1 MKFLIDLAP
10 VILFFATYRIAEART
25 DDAYALAQR
34 LLGSDFPQAQSPI
47 LLATLVAVSFSVLQI
62 AYLLLRRRKVDGM
75 LWLSFAIIVVFG
87 GATLLFHNPTFI
99 KWKPTVLYWSFAGTL
114 AGAQL
119 LMRRNLIRS
128 MMSQAELELPDAVWN
143 QLLRAWIAFFAV
155 MGGLNL
161 YVAYNFSE
169 SAWVN
174 FKVYGGTGLMLAFVL
189 LQGLMIARFVEDK

>member
-10 VILFFATYRIAEART
+10 VILFFATYRLAEARA
-25 DDAYALAQR
+25 DSAFSLAQN
-34 LLGSDFPQAQSPI
+34 LLGSDFPQTQAPI
-47 LLATLVAVSFSVLQI
+47 LLATLVALGFSVLQVG
-62 AYLLLRRRKVDGM
+62 YLLARRRKVDVM

-99 KWKPTVLYWSFAGTL
+99 KWKPTVLYWSFAAALMG
-114 AGAQL
+114 GQL
-119 LMRRNLIRS
+119 FMRRNLIRS
-128 MMSQAELELPDAVWN
+128 MMQQAEMQLPEAVWT
-143 QLLRAWIAFFAV
+143 QLLLAWIAFFVV

-174 FKVYGGTGLMLAFVL
+174 FKVYGGTGLMLVFVL
-189 LQGLMIARFVEDK
+189 LQALMIARFMEDK